1 MAKARLTLIKNF
13 ERIAAS
19 GGDQTFDLHDN
30 DYHLHCN
37 TFIIDAQKTVG
48 LVLNNEVVAFQFH
61 ERPQMVLSQLGYGLC
76 DAHFN
81 RFWANPVDAT
91 REWHIAL
98 KNYEEVRAE
107 RSRRGINFAAL
118 AFQMA
123 RISILR
129 CDDTARNLAYFSA
142 TVLLLIDEFE
152 AIGETRGAC
161 AVLLEALMI
170 FSDLEDVSYRLD
182 RDYDRLSA
190 DLVAES
196 RLIHERYNKANH
208 LRLVWS
214 NPLKLDSIC

>member
-1 MAKARLTLIKNF
+1 MKN
-13 ERIAAS
+13 
-19 GGDQTFDLHDN
+19 
-30 DYHLHCN
+30 
-37 TFIIDAQKTVG
+37 K
-48 LVLNNEVVAFQFH
+48 LVSFQFH
-61 ERPQMVLSQLGYGLC
+61 ERPQEVLSQLGYGLC
-76 DAHFN
+76 KIHSN
-81 RFWANPVDAT
+81 RFWSNPVDAM

-98 KNYEEVRAE
+98 HNYEEVCGE
-107 RSRRGINFAAL
+107 RDGRSINFAAL

-129 CDDTARNLAYFSA
+129 CDDTPRDIAYFSA

-170 FSDLEDVSYRLD
+170 FSDLEGVSYRLD

-190 DLVAES
+190 DLVTES
-196 RLIHERYNKANH
+196 RLIHGRYNKANH

-214 NPLKLDSIC
+214 NSAKLDSI

>member
-1 MAKARLTLIKNF
+1 MSNKQK
-13 ERIAAS
+13 AS
-19 GGDQTFDLHDN
+19 GIVVKN
-30 DYHLHCN
+30 E
-37 TFIIDAQKTVG
+37 
-48 LVLNNEVVAFQFH
+48 LVSFQFH
-61 ERPQMVLSQLGYGLC
+61 ERPQKVLSQLGYGLC
-76 DAHFN
+76 KIHSN
-81 RFWANPVDAT
+81 RFWSNPVDAM

-98 KNYEEVRAE
+98 HNYAEVCGE
-107 RSRRGINFAAL
+107 RDGRGINFAAL

-129 CDDTARNLAYFSA
+129 CDDTPRDIAYFSA

-182 RDYDRLSA
+182 RDYDRLAA
-190 DLVAES
+190 DLVTES
-196 RLIHERYNKANH
+196 RLIYGHYNKANH

-214 NPLKLDSIC
+214 NSVKLDSI

>member
-1 MAKARLTLIKNF
+1 M
-13 ERIAAS
+13 
-19 GGDQTFDLHDN
+19 
-30 DYHLHCN
+30 
-37 TFIIDAQKTVG
+37 G
-48 LVLNNEVVAFQFH
+48 LVLNHELVAFPFH
-61 ERPQMVLSQLGYGLC
+61 ERPQAVLSQLGYGLC
-76 DAHFN
+76 DDHFN

-98 KNYEEVRAE
+98 NNYEEVRAE
-107 RSRRGINFAAL
+107 RNRRGINFAAL

-129 CDDTARNLAYFSA
+129 CDDTARDIAYFSA

-152 AIGETRGAC
+152 AIGKTRGAC

-196 RLIHERYNKANH
+196 CLIHGRYNKANH

-214 NPLKLDSIC
+214 NPVKLDSI